1 MEKLNRVRSAIKDY
15 IMENGQEYERILFSK
30 SFYNELKEE
39 ATEEAIDFPRMEI
52 KTDVDYDFKLLP

>member
-1 MEKLNRVRSAIKDY
+1 
-15 IMENGQEYERILFSK
+15 MENGQEYERILFSK

-39 ATEEAIDFPRMEI
+39 ATEKAIDFPRMEI

>member
-15 IMENGQEYERILFSK
+15 IMENGQEYQRILFSK
-30 SFYNELKEE
+30 SFYNDLKEE
-39 ATEEAIDFPRMEI
+39 TTEDAIDFPRMEI